1 MFCGSGAERARE
13 ANGAGADEAVFGG
26 PFYKLRR

>member
-1 MFCGSGAERARE
+1 MFCGTGAERARE
-13 ANGAGADEAVFGG
+13 ANGGADEAVFGG